1 MSALSDLKDKVT
13 TSAQESW
20 NNFQESDTYNKL
32 RDIYENLTP
41 TQQKLSIVGGV
52 ALISAIILSVP
63 VGRLSESGDRVVEF
77 EGKRMTIRELLKV
90 ARDSSTVPNIPT
102 APSISSL
109 ESDIRGYI
117 QQANLLPEQV
127 RSVSAAAASSSLI
140 PNQLASGALEVQLAK
155 LNLNQILDLGYKMQ
169 SRSQSVKLK
178 DMVMT
183 ANNEDARYYDVT
195 FKLIALAVPEAP
207 AAEPEDSGKRRGR

>member
-1 MSALSDLKDKVT
+1 
-13 TSAQESW
+13 
-20 NNFQESDTYNKL
+20 
-32 RDIYENLTP
+32 
-41 TQQKLSIVGGV
+41 
-52 ALISAIILSVP
+52 
-63 VGRLSESGDRVVEF
+63 
-77 EGKRMTIRELLKV
+77 MTIRELLKV

-127 RSVSAAAASSSLI
+127 RAVSQAAASSSLI
-140 PNQLASGALEVQLAK
+140 PNQLAAGALEVQLAK
-155 LNLNQILDLGYKMQ
+155 LNLNQILDLGYKIQ

-207 AAEPEDSGKRRGR
+207 VAEPEDLGKRRGR